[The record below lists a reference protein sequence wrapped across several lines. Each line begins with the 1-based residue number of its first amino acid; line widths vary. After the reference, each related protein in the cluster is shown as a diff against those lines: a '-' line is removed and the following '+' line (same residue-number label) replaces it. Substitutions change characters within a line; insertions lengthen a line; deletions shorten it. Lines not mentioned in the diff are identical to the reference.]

1 MMSYRTS
8 GMIVAVPTLGMAAY
22 ITLITFKTKNL
33 FLPNL
38 AVLCWI
44 CANITWMVAEFYN
57 QNFTHISLSL
67 FVSGII
73 VIAYYFARVYK
84 RPETP
89 AP

>member
-1 MMSYRTS
+1 MMNYRTS
-8 GMIVAVPTLGMAAY
+8 GMIVAIPTLTMAVY
-22 ITLITFKTKNL
+22 LTLITVKNKPL

-44 CANITWMVAEFYN
+44 SANVSWMIAEFYAMYL
-57 QNFTHISLSL
+57 IPVSLSL

-73 VIAYYFARVYK
+73 VIAYYFMKVYK